1 MTSSPNGVATSPA
14 RHRASGSD
22 ETILASKITAP
33 GLPGWMVPRPRIDE
47 RIGAGSQGPLTIVS
61 GPPGAGKTMA
71 LASWVAAHEALP
83 LVAWVTLDEYDN
95 RPRAF
100 WSYVVEAL
108 RRAGVQIP
116 GTVWAPGRGRVNQA
130 FLLRLTAAITACGT
144 PVVLVL
150 DDLHLV
156 TEPRTLNGLTRLLRN
171 ARPHLS
177 LVVASRSDPVLPL
190 HRYRLAGELTEI
202 RAGELAFSLE
212 EASQLMEQH
221 GIALPG
227 ESLAFLTGRTDGW
240 VAALRLAAISMT
252 THPDPAQFVKHVA
265 AEDSAVA
272 GYLVEEV
279 LNTLPAG
286 LRSFL
291 LRTSILDQVNAELAS
306 ELASAE
312 PATNLPALA
321 QANALIRPV
330 GGGWYRY
337 HPLLAEV
344 LRLKLRRE
352 RPELERDL
360 HRRAARWLRKNRTPA
375 EAARQ
380 AVAGGDWQLAAR
392 IAVDE
397 LVVGQLIE
405 PPGVEPLAEVLQR
418 IPQDQTWTE
427 PQPPLVTAALR
438 LATTS
443 DDSAGASLA
452 VADQMLGQIPP
463 DQEIPSRLARA
474 VIQLGLAHR
483 RGELHAAEVA
493 AADAA
498 ALIGKIPADQLAS
511 HPDMGAQ
518 VKAGR
523 GAVELWA
530 GNFDQAAVTLNA
542 AAAAT
547 HHSWTRADC
556 LGHLALLEALRG
568 HLVRAAELAAASAG
582 TGGDRPAPAGESSS
596 CAATVAMAYVHVE
609 RNELPEARRC
619 LRRAD
624 EILQL
629 CPDKLIGAVAC
640 LVAARGFLA
649 QGRPGPVAALAGRA
663 RHGWS
668 AAPWLEQHLLLA
680 ESQAHLAQGD
690 FASAVEAARR
700 AGADSSPE
708 AAAVLARAW
717 LAGGNIPAAKRALA
731 GGGTDRDRDPDHV
744 RLRAWLAE
752 AQLSHEIGDRRNANR
767 LLDQA
772 LRLAA
777 SEQVRLPFLME
788 GRWLQDELQENPGLA
803 RAYRQLL
810 NQGLPSRSGQ
820 ARGGPARSRAS
831 APAKPPANA
840 VRQATTAQV
849 MPLVVENLSNR
860 EREVLQHASELLG
873 TAEIAAEMFVS
884 VNTVKSHLK
893 SIFRKLG
900 AGSRNEAV
908 RRARQLQLL

>member
-1 MTSSPNGVATSPA
+1 MTSGPHGAATRPT
-14 RHRASGSD
+14 RHHASSTD
-22 ETILASKITAP
+22 ETILTSKIIAP
-33 GLPGWMVPRPRIDE
+33 DLPDWLVPRPRIDE
-47 RIGAGSQGPLTIVS
+47 RIDAGRQDLLTVVS

-71 LASWVAAHEALP
+71 MASWAATRAGLAP
-83 LVAWVTLDEYDN
+83 IAWVTLDEYDN

-108 RRAGVQIP
+108 RRAGVDIP
-116 GTVWAPGRGRVNQA
+116 GTIWAPGRGRVDHA
-130 FLLRLTAAITACGT
+130 FLLRLTAAIAACGA

-156 TEPRTLNGLTRLLRN
+156 TDPRTLNGLTRLLRN

-202 RAGELAFSLE
+202 RAGELAFSVG
-212 EASQLMEQH
+212 EAGQLMDQH
-221 GIALPG
+221 GIALPAD
-227 ESLAFLTGRTDGW
+227 SLAFLTGRADGW

-291 LRTSILDQVNAELAS
+291 LRTSILDQVNADLAS
-306 ELASAE
+306 ELASAQ
-312 PATNLPALA
+312 PATALPALA
-321 QANALIRPV
+321 QANALIRPL

-352 RPELERDL
+352 HPDLEHDL

-397 LVVGQLIE
+397 LVVDQLME

-418 IPQDQTWTE
+418 IPQDQAWSE
-427 PQPPLVTAALR
+427 PQPLLVTAALR
-438 LATTS
+438 LATTG
-443 DDSAGASLA
+443 DDSAAASLA
-452 VADQMLGQIPP
+452 VADQMLDQIPP

-474 VIQLGLAHR
+474 VVRLGLAKR
-483 RGELHAAEVA
+483 QGDLHAAEVA
-493 AADAA
+493 AVDATTM
-498 ALIGKIPADQLAS
+498 IGKIPADQLAL

-530 GNFDQAAVTLNA
+530 GHFDQAAATLS

-547 HHSWTRADC
+547 AQNTGLRADC

-568 HLVRAAELAAASAG
+568 HLGRAAGLAVAPAG
-582 TGGDRPAPAGESSS
+582 AGRDNQARAGESSS

-629 CPDKLIGAVAC
+629 GPDKLIGAIAC

-649 QGRPGPVAALAGRA
+649 QRRTGPVAALVDRA

-668 AAPWLEQHLLLA
+668 PAPWLEQRLLLA
-680 ESQAHLAQGD
+680 ESQAHLTQGNI
-690 FASAVEAARR
+690 AAAVEAAGR
-700 AGADSSPE
+700 AGADPSPE
-708 AAAVLARAW
+708 AAAALAHAW
-717 LAGGNIPAAKRALA
+717 LAGGNVPAARRALA
-731 GGGTDRDRDPDHV
+731 GGCADEDRVLDHV
-744 RLRAWLAE
+744 RLQAWLAD
-752 AQLSHEIGDRRNANR
+752 AQLSHEIGDHRSAGR
-767 LLDQA
+767 LLERA
-772 LRLAA
+772 VRLAA
-777 SEQVRLPFLME
+777 SEQVRLPFLMA
-788 GRWLQDELQENPGLA
+788 GSWIHDELQENPGLA
-803 RAYRQLL
+803 RAYGQLL
-810 NQGLPSRSGQ
+810 NQGPSSRSGPP
-820 ARGGPARSRAS
+820 RGGPVRSRAS
-831 APAKPPANA
+831 APAKPPVSAA
-840 VRQATTAQV
+840 RQATAAQV

>member
-1 MTSSPNGVATSPA
+1 MTSSPNEPGTRPTRSRVPRT
-14 RHRASGSD
+14 G

-33 GLPGWMVPRPRIDE
+33 ALPAWLVSRPRIVD
-47 RIGAGSQGPLTIVS
+47 RIDAGRQGPLTLVS

-71 LASWVAAHEALP
+71 MTSWAATQAGQLP
-83 LVAWVTLDEYDN
+83 VAWVTLDEYDN

-100 WSYVVEAL
+100 WSYIVEAL
-108 RRAGVQIP
+108 RRAGVEIP
-116 GTVWAPGRGRVNQA
+116 STVWVPGRTRVNHA
-130 FLLRLTAAITACGT
+130 FLLRLTAAIAACGS

-156 TEPRTLNGLTRLLRN
+156 TEPRALNELTRLLRN

-202 RAGELAFSLE
+202 RAGELGFSVN
-212 EASQLMEQH
+212 EASLLMQQH
-221 GIALPG
+221 GIALPSD
-227 ESLAFLTGRTDGW
+227 SLAFLTDRADGW

-252 THPDPAQFVKHVA
+252 THPDPAQFVKEFA
-265 AEDSAVA
+265 AEDGAVA

-279 LNTLPAG
+279 LNTLPPRM
-286 LRSFL
+286 RSFL
-291 LRTSILDQVNAELAS
+291 LRTSILEQVNADLAS
-306 ELASAE
+306 ELASDE
-312 PATNLPALA
+312 PATDLPALA
-321 QANALIRPV
+321 QATALIQPL

-352 RPELERDL
+352 SPALERDL
-360 HRRAARWLRKNRTPA
+360 HRKAARWLRKNRPPA

-397 LVVGQLIE
+397 LVVDQLIE

-418 IPQDQTWTE
+418 IPQDGAWTE
-427 PQPPLVTAALR
+427 PQPLLVMAALR
-438 LATTS
+438 LSTTG

-452 VADQMLGQIPP
+452 IADQMLDEIPA

-474 VIQLGLAHR
+474 MIRLGLAQR
-483 RGELHAAEVA
+483 QGELRTAEAA

-498 ALIGKIPADQLAS
+498 VLIGKIPADQLAL
-511 HPDMGAQ
+511 HPDLGAQ
-518 VKAGR
+518 LKAGR

-530 GNFDQAAVTLNA
+530 GHFDQAVVTLG
-542 AAAAT
+542 AAAT
-547 HHSWTRADC
+547 AVRSTWQRADC
-556 LGHLALLEALRG
+556 LGHLALVEALRG
-568 HLVRAAELAAASAG
+568 RLGRAAELAVPPVAAG
-582 TGGDRPAPAGESSS
+582 RGHPGRAGESSS

-649 QGRPGPVAALAGRA
+649 QGRAGPVAALTGRA
-663 RHGWS
+663 RHGWTP
-668 AAPWLEQHLLLA
+668 APWLEQRLLLA

-690 FASAVEAARR
+690 IAPAVEAARQ
-700 AGADSSPE
+700 AGAESSPE
-708 AAAVLARAW
+708 AAAALARAW
-717 LAGGNIPAAKRALA
+717 LAGGNVQAARRALA
-731 GGGTDRDRDPDHV
+731 GATKGGDRVPDHV
-744 RLRAWLAE
+744 RLQTWLAD
-752 AQLSHEIGDRRNANR
+752 AQLSYEIGDRQGSDRS
-767 LLDQA
+767 LDRA
-772 LRLAA
+772 LRLAE
-777 SEQVRLPFLME
+777 SEQVRLPFLMGGGWIRE
-788 GRWLQDELQENPGLA
+788 ELQENPGLA
-803 RAYRQLL
+803 RAYRRLL
-810 NQGLPSRSGQ
+810 NQGSSS
-820 ARGGPARSRAS
+820 RGGPARSRPS
-831 APAKPPANA
+831 TPAKAP
-840 VRQATTAQV
+840 VSTSRQVVPAQV

>member
-1 MTSSPNGVATSPA
+1 LPVQSKGVTMTSGPNGEAASPT
-14 RHRASGSD
+14 RRRVSSTD
-22 ETILASKITAP
+22 ETILTSKIITPA
-33 GLPGWMVPRPRIDE
+33 LPGWMVPRPRIDE
-47 RIGAGSQGPLTIVS
+47 RIDAGRQGLLTVVS

-71 LASWVAAHEALP
+71 MASWAATRAGLP
-83 LVAWVTLDEYDN
+83 PIAWVTLDEYDN

-100 WSYVVEAL
+100 WSYVIEAL
-108 RRAGVQIP
+108 RHAGVEIP
-116 GTVWAPGRGRVNQA
+116 GTVWAPGRGRVDHS
-130 FLLRLTAAITACGT
+130 FLLRLTAAITARGA

-156 TEPRTLNGLTRLLRN
+156 TEPRTLSALTSLLRN

-177 LVVASRSDPVLPL
+177 VVVGSRSDPVLPL
-190 HRYRLAGELTEI
+190 HRYRLAAELTEI
-202 RAGELAFSLE
+202 RAGELAFSVE
-212 EASQLMEQH
+212 EAAQLMEQH
-221 GIALPG
+221 DIALPAD
-227 ESLAFLTGRTDGW
+227 SLAFLTARTDGW

-279 LNTLPAG
+279 LSTLPAVM
-286 LRSFL
+286 RSFL
-291 LRTSILDQVNAELAS
+291 LRTSILDQVNADLAS

-312 PATNLPALA
+312 PATDLPALA
-321 QANALIRPV
+321 QANALIQPL

-337 HPLLAEV
+337 HPLLADV

-352 RPELERDL
+352 SPGLELDL

-397 LVVGQLIE
+397 LVVDQLME

-418 IPQDQTWTE
+418 IPQDQTWSE
-427 PQPPLVTAALR
+427 PQPLLVTAALR
-438 LATTS
+438 LATS
-443 DDSAGASLA
+443 NDDSAGASLA
-452 VADQMLGQIPP
+452 AAGQMLDQIPP

-474 VIQLGLAHR
+474 VIQLGLAQR
-483 RGELHAAEVA
+483 QGNLHAAEAA
-493 AADAA
+493 AADAT
-498 ALIGKIPADQLAS
+498 ALIGKIPADQLAAR
-511 HPDMGAQ
+511 PDMGARVQ
-518 VKAGR
+518 AGR
-523 GAVELWA
+523 GALELWA
-530 GNFDQAAVTLNA
+530 GYFDQAAITLGA
-542 AAAAT
+542 AAAAAQNT
-547 HHSWTRADC
+547 GQRADC

-568 HLVRAAELAAASAG
+568 RLGRATELAAAPVAG
-582 TGGDRPAPAGESSS
+582 RSNQARADESSS
-596 CAATVAMAYVHVE
+596 CAAIVAMAYVHVE
-609 RNELPEARRC
+609 RGELPEARRC

-629 CPDKLIGAVAC
+629 GPDKLIGAVAC

-649 QGRPGPVAALAGRA
+649 QRRAGPVAALVDRA

-668 AAPWLEQHLLLA
+668 PAPWLEQRLLLA
-680 ESQAHLAQGD
+680 ESQAHLGQGHI
-690 FASAVEAARR
+690 ASAVETARR
-700 AGADSSPE
+700 AGPDSSLE
-708 AAAVLARAW
+708 AAAALARAW

-731 GGGTDRDRDPDHV
+731 RSSAAEDQVPDHV
-744 RLRAWLAE
+744 RLQACLAD
-752 AQLSHEIGDRRNANR
+752 AQLSHEIGDRRSADR
-767 LLDQA
+767 LLERA

-777 SEQVRLPFLME
+777 SEQMRLPFLME
-788 GRWLQDELQENPGLA
+788 GSWIRDELADNPGLA
-803 RAYRQLL
+803 RAHRQLL
-810 NQGLPSRSGQ
+810 NQGLSG
-820 ARGGPARSRAS
+820 RGARAS
-831 APAKPPANA
+831 APAKPPVNA
-840 VRQATTAQV
+840 PRPATAAQV